1 MHAVKGFRT
10 YWTLN
15 SFFFFLL
22 KNLFNFSQRW
32 TGVLHRYISVR
43 DFFFFFLSFFSFFF
57 FFFTISNSLAH
68 EINDPLQ
75 PLQYLGG
82 IHIWIKNNRDLDNIE
97 LLFFPLTLLSWAV
110 SCSVKCAFIIYGLST
125 PKRNWMTVFSA
136 VSRPM
141 NYDMNIIQS

>member
-1 MHAVKGFRT
+1 MQLKDFEHTELLIHF
-10 YWTLN
+10 
-15 SFFFFLL
+15 SFFYWKTFSILVSAGQVYCTGIFL
-22 KNLFNFSQRW
+22 W
-32 TGVLHRYISVR
+32 GISSSS
-43 DFFFFFLSFFSFFF
+43 FFLSFLFFF